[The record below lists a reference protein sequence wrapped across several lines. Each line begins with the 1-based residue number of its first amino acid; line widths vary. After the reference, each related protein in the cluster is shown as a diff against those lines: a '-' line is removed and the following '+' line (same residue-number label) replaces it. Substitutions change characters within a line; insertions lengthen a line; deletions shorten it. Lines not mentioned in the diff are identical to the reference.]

1 MVLDALMPYL
11 EGIEVHVHLMVDPVK
26 PLIKPFI
33 DAGANTLM
41 FHPSTANDPSEIID
55 HIHAL
60 NCKAGLVINP
70 NESLELYQ
78 PYLSQLDR
86 WLVMSVY
93 PGFGGQLFIEESLVR
108 LQTARQLLDAVSG
121 ECQLEVDGGIGL
133 SNLEK
138 IAQTGVDSVV
148 IGSDLFK
155 QTNKLEAIRAY
166 RKLTS
171 L

>member
-1 MVLDALMPYL
+1 
-11 EGIEVHVHLMVDPVK
+11 
-26 PLIKPFI
+26 
-33 DAGANTLM
+33 
-41 FHPSTANDPSEIID
+41 
-55 HIHAL
+55 
-60 NCKAGLVINP
+60 
-70 NESLELYQ
+70 
-78 PYLSQLDR
+78 
-86 WLVMSVY
+86 MSVY